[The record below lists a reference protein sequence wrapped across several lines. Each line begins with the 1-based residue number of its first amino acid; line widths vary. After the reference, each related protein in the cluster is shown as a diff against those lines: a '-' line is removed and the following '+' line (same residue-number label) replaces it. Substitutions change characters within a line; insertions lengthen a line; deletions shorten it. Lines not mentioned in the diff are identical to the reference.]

1 MVEQKLVR
9 LKIIEEAAL
18 QLRMTVSDF
27 ELNGILSESKAL
39 FYIEVLNQIEA
50 DLVLSIHG

>member
-27 ELNGILSESKAL
+27 ELNGMLSESKAL

>member
-1 MVEQKLVR
+1 MVEQKLLR
-9 LKIIEEAAL
+9 LKIVEEAAL

>member
-27 ELNGILSESKAL
+27 ELNGMLSESKAL

-50 DLVLSIHG
+50 GLVLSIHG

>member
-27 ELNGILSESKAL
+27 ELNGMLSESKAL

-50 DLVLSIHG
+50 DLVLTIHG